1 MAGRKRGY
9 AWVQGPATPKFDAR
23 RKDIILNIVNE
34 AVKTQTKLSKMVI
47 RVAIR
52 GHRVYLYQ
60 LYEPYQ
66 DENTVFT
73 IPLIDGKYFEIPYAR
88 LTLRDT
94 NGDKCELD
102 WQRHNDQWMTLH
114 SGTLKECL
122 EAIETSEWFDG

>member
-1 MAGRKRGY
+1 MKG
-9 AWVQGPATPKFDAR
+9 
-23 RKDIILNIVNE
+23 N
-34 AVKTQTKLSKMVI
+34 
-47 RVAIR
+47 
-52 GHRVYLYQ
+52 RVYLYQ
-60 LYEPYQ
+60 LIEPYQ

-102 WQRHNDQWMTLH
+102 WQRHNDQWMTLQT
-114 SGTLKECL
+114 GTLKECL

>member
-1 MAGRKRGY
+1 MAKKQGY
-9 AWVQGPATPKFDAR
+9 VWVRVPATPKFNVR
-23 RKDIILNIVNE
+23 QKESILSVVNE
-34 AVKTQTKLSKMVI
+34 AVKTQIKLSKMVNRI
-47 RVAIR
+47 AMR

-102 WQRHNDQWMTLH
+102 WQRHNDQWMMLH
-114 SGTLKECL
+114 TGTLKECL
-122 EAIETSEWFDG
+122 EFIDTSEWFNS

>member
-1 MAGRKRGY
+1 MPRKGY
-9 AWVQGPATPKFDAR
+9 VWVQMPATPKFNPR
-23 RKDIILNIVNE
+23 QKENILSIVND
-34 AVKTQTKLSKMVI
+34 AVKTQTKLSKMI
-47 RVAIR
+47 NRTAMK
-52 GHRVYLYQ
+52 GHRVYLYR
-60 LYEPYQ
+60 LYQPYQ

-88 LTLRDT
+88 FTLRDT

-114 SGTLKECL
+114 TGTLKECL